1 MPPPT
6 HHPTP
11 ATTEV
16 AVGDMALRLARPP
29 SAEDLIDEDAYAIDE
44 RLPYWAELWPS
55 ARVLAGAL
63 AVEPLEGLRVLEL
76 GCGLGLPSI
85 VALARGATVL
95 ATDWYEDAL
104 AFAERNAEAAVGR
117 RLATMLVDWRDPPA
131 QLLESAPFD
140 LVMAADVLYEER
152 NAAALAPVLPQLV
165 GPASR
170 LWIADPRRPH
180 AALLWPHLEARGWR
194 HTKEDVTLD
203 AHIDEAGPVVHLHR
217 WETTRDTALRMTP
230 GSPIH

>member
-1 MPPPT
+1 MPPLS
-6 HHPTP
+6 HHPSP
-11 ATTEV
+11 ATIEV
-16 AVGDMALRLARPP
+16 AVGDMTLCLARPA

-55 ARVLAGAL
+55 ARVLAGVL
-63 AVEPLEGLRVLEL
+63 AVEPLAGLRVLEL

-85 VALARGATVL
+85 VALTRGATVL

-104 AFAERNAEAAVGR
+104 TFAERNAQASVGCC
-117 RLATMLVDWRDPPA
+117 LATMLVDWRNPPA

-140 LVMAADVLYEER
+140 LVVAADVLYEER
-152 NAAALAPVLPQLV
+152 NAAALAALLPQIV
-165 GPASR
+165 GPGGR

-180 AALLWPHLEARGWR
+180 AALLWPHLEARGWTR
-194 HTKEDVTLD
+194 SREDITLD

-217 WETTRDTALRMTP
+217 WETTRDTALRMAP